1 MKKYFL
7 APALLLLLSFCFEQI
22 RTMNGAEAE
31 SGIEGVILMGPTH
44 GGPLRE
50 GTPDSKPLANIKF
63 NVQREGEEKPV
74 TSFTTDGEGKFRVA
88 VPAGKYSVIRDGG
101 KRGIGNYGPF
111 EIEVAAGKM
120 SSVQWH
126 CDSGMR

>member
-7 APALLLLLSFCFEQI
+7 APALLLLLSFCVEPV
-22 RTMNGAEAE
+22 RTMSGAEAE

-44 GGPLRE
+44 GGPVRQGE
-50 GTPDSKPLANIKF
+50 PDSKRLANIKF

-88 VPAGKYSVIRDGG
+88 LPAGKYSVMRDGG

-111 EIEVAAGKM
+111 EVEVVAGKM